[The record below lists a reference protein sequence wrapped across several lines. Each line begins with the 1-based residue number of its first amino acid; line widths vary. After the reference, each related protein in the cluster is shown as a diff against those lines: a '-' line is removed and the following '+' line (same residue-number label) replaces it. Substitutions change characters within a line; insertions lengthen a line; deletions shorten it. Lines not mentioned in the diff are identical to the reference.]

1 MAVTRGEQGEQHLTA
16 VLTRP
21 APAAQTVRARG
32 QKSPEERRLRRVQLV
47 WVLLW
52 FNVLSF
58 APQPLV
64 VPIPHI
70 VGQVMTQGALVLALV
85 LALTVNPRV
94 WARPSLFLSI
104 YSVLAITTLMM
115 SIRFVSL
122 GTDYRALRV
131 VGFLVVLWL
140 LTPWWGRR
148 DLLLLR
154 TQLNFLVGVLVTLV
168 LGLLISPHKAYV
180 VAAGARRLTGAIW
193 PMPATQVG
201 HYVAE
206 LTGLVVLLWV
216 CRLWSYRRA
225 VVVLVPS
232 CFALLLSHTRTALLG
247 MLVALLLAGLSLV
260 TGSRR
265 VRRLF
270 AAGMLVTVTV
280 VIPLSPLIS
289 SWAVRGE
296 SASEVSDLS
305 GRTEVWPQV
314 LSEPRPETNK
324 ILGSGMGNGSVV
336 GASDPA
342 YDGLPIDGSWVAT
355 YQNQGLVGDVL
366 EGVVFLVLIMTAMLR
381 PRGPS
386 RAMAVFLIV
395 YCLIASFTETGLGD
409 ASTYLL
415 DLTLAASLLA
425 APRRTG

>member
-1 MAVTRGEQGEQHLTA
+1 MGRSHPRKDACG
-16 VLTRP
+16 
-21 APAAQTVRARG
+21 
-32 QKSPEERRLRRVQLV
+32 RVQLV

-324 ILGSGMGNGSVV
+324 NLGLRHGQRQRSRGV
-336 GASDPA
+336 GPRLRRVADRRELGRHVPEPGLGRRRARRRRLPGAHYDRYAAAGAAPA
-342 YDGLPIDGSWVAT
+342 
-355 YQNQGLVGDVL
+355 
-366 EGVVFLVLIMTAMLR
+366 
-381 PRGPS
+381 